1 LAPSPISIL
10 AQHPS
15 GSSPFHDVHVR
26 AGRGGLEAPH
36 IVTQNIYPTFT
47 YRFGDPT
54 ALVSG
59 RSMDG
64 KGHGG
69 SLQKHGVLYFS
80 AFPGGTAS
88 AFLSITQSTLE
99 TCFFITIGCNRDYSF
114 AFCSRGGHE
123 GALNLADLGFGL
135 PLHHG
140 IGFGDCLAG
149 VAVSPCSICWM
160 GFCAFRKPSGHLAP
174 SSSTETL
181 ARPFDMHLA

>member
-123 GALNLADLGFGL
+123 GALKFGGLGIWTPITSWHRIWRL
-135 PLHHG
+135 PGGSSRFPLLDMLDG
-140 IGFGDCLAG
+140 ILRFPQAIG
-149 VAVSPCSICWM
+149 S
-160 GFCAFRKPSGHLAP
+160 SGTFKFYRNP
-174 SSSTETL
+174 G
-181 ARPFDMHLA
+181 